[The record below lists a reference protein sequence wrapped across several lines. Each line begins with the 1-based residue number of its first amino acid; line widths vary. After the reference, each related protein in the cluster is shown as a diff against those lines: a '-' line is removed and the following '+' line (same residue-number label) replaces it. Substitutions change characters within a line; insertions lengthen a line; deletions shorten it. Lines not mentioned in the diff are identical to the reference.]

1 MTRETRGRPQ
11 SLGRCDHGAAS
22 KESRVASTTKDW
34 SSSEGDTSLNNTHQL
49 QTSIHGENLTTA
61 LKALISFMKDDPMQI
76 PPGVLE
82 AAGESPMD
90 GEQPEDRSNLI
101 DNRRGKQR
109 CGGAGECPILSGPLD
124 TEDGAMETA
133 TGEAPTKMM
142 GLDDSAYQGDAEDGA
157 STTAASKYEIVD
169 ENGVLSFDD
178 EEAIEVDVV
187 AAKTRTKR
195 AILISKELQRRKT
208 SIDVDDLIAL
218 VQSPLCA
225 VVRRTIMKDRQACSS
240 KPRCIFSFLSN
251 WRVDFLR

>member
-1 MTRETRGRPQ
+1 MYKRQ
-11 SLGRCDHGAAS
+11 
-22 KESRVASTTKDW
+22 
-34 SSSEGDTSLNNTHQL
+34 
-49 QTSIHGENLTTA
+49 
-61 LKALISFMKDDPMQI
+61 
-76 PPGVLE
+76 
-82 AAGESPMD
+82 
-90 GEQPEDRSNLI
+90 
-101 DNRRGKQR
+101 
-109 CGGAGECPILSGPLD
+109 
-124 TEDGAMETA
+124 
-133 TGEAPTKMM
+133 
-142 GLDDSAYQGDAEDGA
+142 YQGDAEDGA